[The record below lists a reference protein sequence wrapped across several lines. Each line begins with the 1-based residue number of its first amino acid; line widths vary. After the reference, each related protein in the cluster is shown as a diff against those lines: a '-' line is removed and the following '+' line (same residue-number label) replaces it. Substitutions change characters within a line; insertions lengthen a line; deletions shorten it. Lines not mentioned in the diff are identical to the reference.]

1 MKTLKER
8 LLRLLKDND
17 ISQSQLADKIGCT
30 RAAVNQWLRTG
41 REPSPELLRKM
52 AEILNT
58 TPAYLLFGDEG
69 TGHSIESEDGYIL
82 IPCIDVQASCGGGCN
97 NDNPCLVK
105 LVKVAQEWLR
115 LHAPF
120 ANKRRLN
127 IITAVGDSM
136 IPTVHNG
143 DMVILDTSQNTV
155 RSDSM
160 YAFIKD
166 GELFLK
172 RLQRIGNGLRVI
184 SDNQLYPP
192 FELNDSDLERVKI
205 IGRVCTIGR
214 FQDM

>member
-8 LLRLLKDND
+8 LLRLLKNNEM
-17 ISQSQLADKIGCT
+17 SQAELAEKIGCT

-41 REPSPELLRKM
+41 REPSPELLKKL
-52 AEILNT
+52 AQALST
-58 TPAYLLFGDEG
+58 TPGYILFGEDG
-69 TGHSIESEDGYIL
+69 TTKSIESEDGYIL

-97 NDNPCLVK
+97 NDNPCLIK

-120 ANKRRLN
+120 ANKKSLN

-136 IPTVHNG
+136 APTIHNG
-143 DMVILDTSQNTV
+143 DMVILDTSQNSV

-160 YAFIKD
+160 YAFVKD

-172 RLQRIGNGLRVI
+172 RLQRIGNGIRVI
-184 SDNQLYPP
+184 SDNHLYPP
-192 FELNDSDLERVKI
+192 FELTGFDLERVKI

-214 FQDM
+214 FSDL